1 MKELEDNT
9 IQMKKDLEMFMYQLR
24 IEAEVHVLEMVSPNY
39 QADQAYT
46 NFVSWPAYN
55 VFNQIVKDSFLLLYL
70 KTILSNKYV
79 LMWKSSICDTFE
91 KRVKIS
97 FLKFA
102 MYIILTLL
110 VSCNKSWSTNFYFL
124 IWEKRNILFSSQSN
138 SDISAYT
145 YERTLMMEQRT
156 EMLKQMKK
164 QNVKEVG
171 YLDVPAI
178 TRINQVW

>member
-39 QADQAYT
+39 QADQVYT

-55 VFNQIVKDSFLLLYL
+55 VLNQIVKDFFLLLYL

-102 MYIILTLL
+102 MYCKYPATKVGLLTFTFWFKKKTTFCSPYRVIVTSLH
-110 VSCNKSWSTNFYFL
+110 
-124 IWEKRNILFSSQSN
+124 
-138 SDISAYT
+138 
-145 YERTLMMEQRT
+145 TLM
-156 EMLKQMKK
+156 
-164 QNVKEVG
+164 KEH
-171 YLDVPAI
+171 
-178 TRINQVW
+178 